1 MLRSINTFN
10 TIIKLFLYYYYNMDA
25 YESVAR
31 KIELKE
37 IDLTQSYGLLEF
49 NKKYEDYISK

>member
-1 MLRSINTFN
+1 
-10 TIIKLFLYYYYNMDA
+10 MDA

-31 KIELKE
+31 KIEIKE